1 MGFSPQAISR
11 RYDDIAEFSELGD
24 WLERP
29 VRMYSS
35 GMQARLAFSVA
46 VHAGADILLIDEILG
61 VGDYAFRRK
70 CLEHLDR
77 LRTENNTSII
87 LVSHNPYQVQR
98 LCDKALMLD
107 QGKKI
112 RIDNAFKRSEEHTS
126 EFPSLMR
133 IPYDAFCLKN
143 TTTTNNN

>member
-1 MGFSPQAISR
+1 MIR
-11 RYDDIAEFSELGD
+11 RPPRSTRTDTLFPYTTLFRSAE
-24 WLERP
+24 
-29 VRMYSS
+29 
-35 GMQARLAFSVA
+35 
-46 VHAGADILLIDEILG
+46 ADILLIDEILG

-98 LCDKALMLD
+98 LCDKVLMLD

-112 RIDNAFKRSEEHTS
+112 RIENALKALELYF
-126 EFPSLMR
+126 EFSQNGR
-133 IPYDAFCLKN
+133 AKCGERV
-143 TTTTNNN
+143 

>member
-1 MGFSPQAISR
+1 MIR
-11 RYDDIAEFSELGD
+11 RPPRSTRTDTLFPYTTLFRSAE
-24 WLERP
+24 
-29 VRMYSS
+29 
-35 GMQARLAFSVA
+35 
-46 VHAGADILLIDEILG
+46 ADILLIDEILG

-98 LCDKALMLD
+98 LCDKVLMLD

-112 RIDNAFKRSEEHTS
+112 RIDNAFKALELYFEFSPTRSEERRVGKECVSQCRSRRSQDH
-126 EFPSLMR
+126 
-133 IPYDAFCLKN
+133 
-143 TTTTNNN
+143 